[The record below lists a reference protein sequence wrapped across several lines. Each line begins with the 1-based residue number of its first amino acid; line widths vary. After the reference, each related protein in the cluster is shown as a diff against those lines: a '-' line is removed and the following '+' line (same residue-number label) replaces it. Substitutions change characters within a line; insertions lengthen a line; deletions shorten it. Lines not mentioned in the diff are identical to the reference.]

1 MMIEKRGIQMNSF
14 FYLTVRGYAML
25 QSFISKI
32 FGVISLLLLVV
43 LLFFLSLVIGHSSIS
58 FTLAWEFITQYNPND
73 PDHLI
78 IATSRLPRAIIAIVI
93 GIVLAIAGVL
103 IQALTRN
110 PLASPDLLGINAGA
124 IFFIV
129 FAITWLDMQSM
140 QQYMWFSFLGAAIAS
155 LGVFFLSSIG
165 RDGLTPI
172 KIILAGTAL
181 SALFIS
187 FTQGMLVIDEQS
199 IQTVLFWISG
209 SIAGRDLDL
218 LVAVLPFLIVAII
231 VSLFI
236 GKAMNIFG
244 SGDDIAKSLGQNVG
258 LLKIVM
264 GLLIIVLAGG
274 SVAVVGSVGFVGL
287 IVPHIA
293 KSLAGTDFRW
303 TIPYSALLGATL
315 ILGADI
321 LARFIISPMEVP
333 LGVMTAFIG
342 GPFFIYLAKKG
353 VSKQ

>member
-1 MMIEKRGIQMNSF
+1 MLHSF
-14 FYLTVRGYAML
+14 
-25 QSFISKI
+25 SSKI
-32 FGVISLLLLVV
+32 IGIIT
-43 LLFFLSLVIGHSSIS
+43 LLFLVALLIFCSLAMGQTSIS
-58 FTLAWEFITQYNPND
+58 FSLALEVLTQYNPEN

-78 IATSRLPRAIIAIVI
+78 IATSRLARATIALTV
-93 GIVLAIAGVL
+93 GIALAIAGTL
-103 IQALTRN
+103 IQTLTRN

-129 FAITWLDMQSM
+129 FAITWLNLQSLT
-140 QQYMWFSFLGAAIAS
+140 QYMWFGFLGAAVAG
-155 LGVFFLSSIG
+155 LGVFFLSSLG

-172 KIILAGTAL
+172 KVILAGTAL

-209 SIAGRDLDL
+209 SIAGRDLNML
-218 LVAVLPFLIVAII
+218 FAVLPFLVTAII
-231 VSLFI
+231 ISLFI

-244 SGDDIAKSLGQNVG
+244 SGDDVAKSLGQNVG
-258 LLKIVM
+258 LLKIIM
-264 GLLIIVLAGG
+264 GVLIIILAGG
-274 SVAVVGSVGFVGL
+274 SVAVVGSVGFIGL

-293 KSLAGTDFRW
+293 KGLVGTDYRW
-303 TIPYSALLGATL
+303 TLPFSALLGAALL
-315 ILGADI
+315 IGADI
-321 LARFIISPMEVP
+321 LARFLISPMEVP
-333 LGVMTAFIG
+333 IGVMTALIG

>member
-1 MMIEKRGIQMNSF
+1 MLHSF
-14 FYLTVRGYAML
+14 
-25 QSFISKI
+25 SSKI
-32 FGVISLLLLVV
+32 FGIITLLFLVA
-43 LLFFLSLVIGHSSIS
+43 LLFFCSLAMGQTSIS
-58 FTLAWEFITQYNPND
+58 FSLALEVLTQYNPEN

-78 IATSRLPRAIIAIVI
+78 IATSRLARATIALTV
-93 GIVLAIAGVL
+93 GIALAIAGTL
-103 IQALTRN
+103 IQTLTRN

-129 FAITWLDMQSM
+129 FAITWLDLQSM
-140 QQYMWFSFLGAAIAS
+140 TQYMWFGFLGAAIAG
-155 LGVFFLSSIG
+155 LGVFFLSSLG

-172 KIILAGTAL
+172 KVILAGTAL

-209 SIAGRDLDL
+209 SIAGRDLNML
-218 LVAVLPFLIVAII
+218 FAVLPFLVPAIVI
-231 VSLFI
+231 SLFI

-244 SGDDIAKSLGQNVG
+244 SGDDVAKSLGQNVG
-258 LLKIVM
+258 LLKILM
-264 GLLIIVLAGG
+264 GVLIIVLAGG
-274 SVAVVGSVGFVGL
+274 SVAVVGSVGFIGL

-293 KSLAGTDFRW
+293 KGLVGTDYRW
-303 TIPYSALLGATL
+303 TLPFSALLGAALL
-315 ILGADI
+315 IGADI
-321 LARFIISPMEVP
+321 LARFLISPMEVP
-333 LGVMTAFIG
+333 IGVMTAFIG

>member
-1 MMIEKRGIQMNSF
+1 
-14 FYLTVRGYAML
+14 ML
-25 QSFISKI
+25 KTLHSK
-32 FGVISLLLLVV
+32 FVGVIFLLLLVI
-43 LLFFLSLVIGHSSIS
+43 LLFFLGLVVGHSSIS
-58 FTLAWEFITQYNPND
+58 FTLAWEFITQYNPDNSE
-73 PDHLI
+73 HLI
-78 IATSRLPRAIIAIVI
+78 IATSRLTRGIIAIVI

-103 IQALTRN
+103 IQTLTRN

-129 FAITWLDMQSM
+129 FAITWLDLQSM
-140 QQYMWFSFLGAAIAS
+140 QQYMWFGFLGAAIAS
-155 LGVFFLSSIG
+155 LAVFMLSSFG

-199 IQTVLFWISG
+199 LQTVLFWISG
-209 SIAGRDLDL
+209 SIAGRDLNL
-218 LVAVLPFLIVAII
+218 LLAVLPLLIIAIVA
-231 VSLFI
+231 SLFI

-258 LLKIVM
+258 LLKVVM

-287 IVPHIA
+287 IVPYIA
-293 KSLAGTDFRW
+293 KSIVGTDFRW
-303 TIPYSALLGATL
+303 TIPYSALIGASL
-315 ILGADI
+315 LLAADL
-321 LARFIISPMEVP
+321 LARMLISPMEIP